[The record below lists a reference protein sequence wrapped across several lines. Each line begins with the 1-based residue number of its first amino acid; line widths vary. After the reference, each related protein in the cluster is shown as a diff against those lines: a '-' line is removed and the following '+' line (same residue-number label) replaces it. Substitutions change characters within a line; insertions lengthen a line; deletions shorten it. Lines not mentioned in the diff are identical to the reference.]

1 MNDHSQW
8 HSIRPWR
15 PSLSLAVREITSVSA
30 TFILSSPLASSDAS
44 IEQSLASLGITNEED
59 DDDSAAEGS
68 NNSRGVQIVS
78 DVLSKG
84 LSVKVNGTPWQR
96 VLMKIDDEADQ
107 AVIILFGLMPN
118 RQYDIELGIVPTES
132 TVRSQITT
140 GAHIILASPHSSRES
155 LNLPTADRAPEADG
169 SADAALVSEI
179 AEQSD
184 QALSLAAAASAQA
197 DGSALSG
204 PAHALP
210 ADTPAPSFS
219 LEDRRLQLTHTL
231 SLLTA
236 EHTTLTSTLKA
247 ARWDSQKADAALR
260 AEIDT
265 LKRASERA
273 APGELRARQKAR
285 ALQEAARQ
293 ALAAAEQVQGRVE
306 ELETALPELL
316 RQKEILERE
325 WEGVRIEADAVRR
338 RREEAEEKEKKRVD
352 AKQAELAGLA
362 GRMERLSTR
371 REKLEGAGG
380 VLADLEE
387 KLRRLEDER
396 ERVESD
402 PYGYSF
408 EDPGEAEVEAGHED
422 GFTHTANT
430 SARPHSH
437 ASHPSHQ
444 HAHPRKRHSH
454 PSTTAAGSAQPALS
468 AHPRTVPVPISRPD
482 PIQRPGQPHAGR
494 ASLPSGPGVIH
505 LQHGTHAHANSLPPA
520 AKRTPPSNAG
530 STSTSGSSNN
540 PSPAPPS
547 ASSLSS
553 RAPPFEPR
561 GIKSELNPGSSP
573 FEPRGGGGLTLSA
586 QTQAEA
592 TKKAPGAGRP

>member
-1 MNDHSQW
+1 MALH
-8 HSIRPWR
+8 P
-15 PSLSLAVREITSVSA
+15 PMAAFLVSR
-30 TFILSSPLASSDAS
+30 TSSDAS
-44 IEQSLASLGITNEED
+44 IEQSLASLGITND
-59 DDDSAAEGS
+59 DDDDSSAAEGS
-68 NNSRGVQIVS
+68 TNSRGVQIVS

-118 RQYDIELGIVPTES
+118 RQYDIELGIVPTEG
-132 TVRSQITT
+132 TVRSQIMT
-140 GAHIILASPHSSRES
+140 
-155 LNLPTADRAPEADG
+155 DRAPEPDG
-169 SADAALVSEI
+169 SADAALVTDI

-184 QALSLAAAASAQA
+184 QALSLAASAQSDVA
-197 DGSALSG
+197 TLSG
-204 PAHALP
+204 PAHSMP
-210 ADTPAPSFS
+210 ADAPAPSFS

-247 ARWDSQKADAALR
+247 ARKDSQKADAALR
-260 AEIDT
+260 AEIDA
-265 LKRASERA
+265 LKRASERT

-293 ALAAAEQVQGRVE
+293 ALAAAEQVQERVQ
-306 ELETALPELL
+306 ELEVALPELL
-316 RQKEILERE
+316 RQRESIERE
-325 WEGVRIEADAVRR
+325 WERVRAEADAVRR
-338 RREEAEEKEKKRVD
+338 RREEAEAQERKRID
-352 AKQAELAGLA
+352 AKQTELAALA

-380 VLADLEE
+380 TLADLEE
-387 KLRRLEDER
+387 KLRRLESER

-408 EDPGEAEVEAGHED
+408 EDPGELEFEAGHED
-422 GFTHTANT
+422 GFTQTANG
-430 SARPHSH
+430 SARSHSH
-437 ASHPSHQ
+437 ANHSSHQ
-444 HAHPRKRHSH
+444 QVHPRKRHSH
-454 PSTTAAGSAQPALS
+454 PSTAAVASPQAVSAATA
-468 AHPRTVPVPISRPD
+468 AHPRTVPIPISRPD
-482 PIQRPGQPHAGR
+482 PIQRPGQLQAGR
-494 ASLPSGPGVIH
+494 TSLSSGPGVIH
-505 LQHGTHAHANSLPPA
+505 LQPGMHTHSNTLPPTV
-520 AKRTPPSNAG
+520 KRTPPSNAD
-530 STSTSGSSNN
+530 STSTSGSSSN

-547 ASSLSS
+547 ASNLST

-573 FEPRGGGGLTLSA
+573 FAPRGGALTPSA

-592 TKKAPGAGRP
+592 TKKAPGTGRP